1 MIKGSKLLK
10 GIEFMDIQAI
20 LAGLHDCPCGKDHP
34 CDIRY
39 VEFGKDVLLR
49 LDEICRPF
57 SRILLVSDGNTYP
70 LCGDKTKKILGDKV
84 VSEMQFG
91 KETVVPNEDAIAR
104 IEGQMVDG
112 TDFIIGIGSGV
123 INDLCKHVSFAHGI
137 RYAIIATAP
146 SMDGYASVG
155 AALIL
160 EEMKVTLNA
169 RVPYAILAEDDVVCT
184 APVDMLQSGYGDIV
198 GKYSCL
204 NDWKL
209 AHLLRN
215 EYFCDF
221 VYNYVMNTVKNTEA
235 TAKAVLAREP
245 AAIRNLMEGLV
256 TVGIMMSYVGNS
268 RPASGSEHHLSHFFE
283 ITGLLNHTPY
293 YLHGIDVLYS
303 AAVTAQLRQKLRALK
318 RPLVAKHPSEAT
330 RQKEIKRIYTSAAD
344 GIISL
349 QNKVGFY
356 DDLNVQAFDERWD
369 KICCV
374 LSEAPSYETMLT
386 YLEAIGLDIHE
397 FNAFYGSNTIQNA
410 ILYAKDL
417 KDRYTVLW
425 LCYAL
430 GIDKF
435 DA

>member
-1 MIKGSKLLK
+1 MIKGSKVLK
-10 GIEFMDIQAI
+10 GIEIMDIQAI

-39 VEFGKDVLLR
+39 VELGKDVLLR

-221 VYNYVMNTVKNTEA
+221 VYNYVINTVKNTEA
-235 TAKAVLAREP
+235 TAKAVLVREP

-256 TVGIMMSYVGNS
+256 SVGIMMSYVGNS

-283 ITGLLNHTPY
+283 ITGLLNHMPY

-303 AAVTAQLRQKLRALK
+303 AAVTAQLREKLQTVK
-318 RPLVAKHPSEAT
+318 KPLVSAIPNEAT
-330 RQKEIKRIYTSAAD
+330 RQEQIKRIYSSASD
-344 GIISL
+344 GILAL
-349 QNKVGFY
+349 QKKVGFY
-356 DDLNVQAFDERWD
+356 DELNIQALDERWD
-369 KICCV
+369 EICEV
-374 LSEAPSYETMLT
+374 LSRAPTYKAMLG
-386 YLEAIGLDIHE
+386 YLDAIGLNIHE
-397 FNAFYGSNTIQNA
+397 FDAFYGKETIRDA
-410 ILYAKDL
+410 LLYAKDL

-425 LCYAL
+425 LGFAL
-430 GIDKF
+430 GIDCF
-435 DA
+435 EA